1 MKKKGNENKYFI
13 IILIVA
19 IIDISYGIIFQ
30 VNKYNYKK
38 NTKEIVA
45 NIHQITK
52 NKNTNTLYIDYY
64 IDEQPYNGVI
74 TTTNKTITID
84 DRLRIY
90 YQKDNPK
97 KFTDGTIS
105 NSGYYIILIGVF
117 SLLIDMKFYIS
128 KNKHK

>member
-45 NIHQITK
+45 NIHQ
-52 NKNTNTLYIDYY
+52 
-64 IDEQPYNGVI
+64 
-74 TTTNKTITID
+74 ITID